1 MTCAILVASHRKC
14 GTIHVSGGGNC
25 SLDKA
30 DLLLGLGERSGDI
43 ALQCSETA
51 GFLGELTLRI
61 QDDSSRLVQ
70 LQSNME
76 TLAVSHN
83 ESVAAAEELSLTAH
97 RAGRIIAEGH
107 EAITLSLTQLSGLV
121 EHVTGLEGHL
131 RQFLDV
137 IETVGGISGQLAGI
151 ARQTRLLG
159 VNAAIEAARG
169 GEVTQGF
176 AVVADEIR
184 RLAGQAG
191 ESAASVGD
199 KLEQL
204 DRDARNL
211 ISGVEANILR
221 GRNVRA
227 HVDTLGATMAEVASL
242 VTQFGERADA
252 IMSCTAEADADV
264 AALRQGLTVFGGSS
278 LESASRVER
287 ARGQLE
293 QLEGMANDMLNVAAH
308 GGQRTRNSRYIA
320 LAEEG
325 SEEVAGLI
333 GHALDAGDLRSN
345 ALFDTDYRPVAG
357 SDPVQYENGF
367 TSFADRFI
375 QPILDRRTAQ
385 DDAIIGCCLVDM
397 NGYLPTHISGRSL
410 PQRPGQPR
418 WNMEHSRN
426 RQIFMDSQTR
436 RALNGEGDFFLFTY
450 RQDLG
455 EGRYRALRSVF
466 VPLSFHGRRWGLYEV
481 GYLI

>member
-1 MTCAILVASHRKC
+1 MRHYPPYQRGK
-14 GTIHVSGGGNC
+14 N
-25 SLDKA
+25 SLDNS
-30 DLLLGLGERSGDI
+30 DLLTGLGERSGDL

-61 QDDSSRLVQ
+61 RDDSTRLVQ

-76 TLAVSHN
+76 MLAASQN
-83 ESVAAAEELSLTAH
+83 ESVAAAQELSLTAR

-131 RQFLDV
+131 RQFLGV
-137 IETVGGISGQLAGI
+137 IETVGGISDQLAGI
-151 ARQTRLLG
+151 ARQTRMLG

-169 GEVTQGF
+169 GEATQGF
-176 AVVADEIR
+176 AVVAEEIR

-191 ESAASVGD
+191 DSAASVGE
-199 KLEQL
+199 KLGLL
-204 DRDARNL
+204 DRDARHL
-211 ISGVEANILR
+211 ISGVEANIVR
-221 GRNVRA
+221 GRDVRA
-227 HVDTLGATMAEVASL
+227 HIDTLNKTMAEIASL
-242 VTQFGERADA
+242 VAQFGERSDA
-252 IMSCTAEADADV
+252 IMTCTNEADGDV
-264 AALRQGLTVFGGSS
+264 AALRQGLTTFSGSAV
-278 LESASRVER
+278 ESASRVEA

-293 QLEGMANDMLNVAAH
+293 TLEGMANDMLNAAAH
-308 GGQRTRNSRYIA
+308 GGNKTRNSRYIA
-320 LAEEG
+320 FAEEG
-325 SEEVAGLI
+325 AEEVVELISRAIDGGELTTAG
-333 GHALDAGDLRSN
+333 
-345 ALFDTDYRPVAG
+345 LFDTGYRPLPG

-367 TSFADRFI
+367 TAFADRFI
-375 QPILDRRTAQ
+375 QPILDRRTEQ
-385 DDAIIGCCLVDM
+385 DDAIVGCCLIDM
-397 NGYLPTHISGRSL
+397 NGYLPTHISARSL
-410 PQRPGQPR
+410 PQRPGQSR

-426 RQIFMDSQTR
+426 RQIFMDGQTR

-466 VPLSFHGRRWGLYEV
+466 VPLSFRGRRWGLYEV